1 MVLKKLWKQ
10 VESKEIVPGV
20 IAWENCLEV
29 PEGIVDTMNSEV
41 DRWKQQVIDN
51 NEFDKGGN
59 HGTILNS
66 NGPIRFDP
74 ETEFVEKNSKEDFWQ
89 VQRNT
94 LDKID
99 SYCDIYPDVKDE
111 IHWMEQYQYITY
123 KPPKF
128 MNYHGDNRSTRN
140 PQTGRFWNAPFLRRI
155 TCLTYLTDDHKGG
168 ALDFRYFNMESGY
181 KPPAGSVVIMPSSFV
196 YSHAT
201 TPLLDGRKSAFLV
214 ACSSGFDL
222 DSFIGGVPPEEL
234 ARRYI
239 V

>member
-1 MVLKKLWKQ
+1 MVLKKLWKE
-10 VESKEIVPGV
+10 VNHKVIVPGV
-20 IAWENCLEV
+20 IAYENCLEV
-29 PEGIVDTMNSEV
+29 PDGIVEIMNSEV
-41 DRWKQQVIDN
+41 DRWKNKVIEN
-51 NEFDKGGN
+51 NDFDRGGN
-59 HGTILNS
+59 YETVKAA

-74 ETEFVEKNSKEDFWQ
+74 ETEFIEKESKEYFWQ

-94 LDKID
+94 MDKIS
-99 SYCDIYPDVKDE
+99 SYCDLYPDVKDE

-140 PQTGRFWNAPFLRRI
+140 PETGRFWNAPFLRRI
-155 TCLTYLTDDHKGG
+155 TILTYLTDDHKGG
-168 ALDFRYFNMESGY
+168 ALDFRYFEMDPY
-181 KPPAGSVVIMPSSFV
+181 KPPAGSVVIMPSAFV
-196 YSHAT
+196 FSHAT

-222 DSFIGGVPPEEL
+222 DSYLDGVPIEEIS
-234 ARRYI
+234 RRYI